1 MSFDDIQ
8 RATNRLDKAT
18 AVSALAGPVVIGG
31 LVGNWLTTGMA
42 VAPVLQTVGFLG
54 ALVLGTAK
62 AVAYAARKTKRKE
75 EESFINQYGADIEK
89 ESLALVPKR
98 TNKEIWTNRL
108 SFVVMAGAS
117 SALVAVSD
125 SVSKGTLVGACFAAG
140 LGWAGVTRRDIT
152 KQEVADEVRSNL
164 VKSIA
169 YRRVFL
175 AKEAEVAPAPARRFK
190 R

>member
-108 SFVVMAGAS
+108 SFVVMTG
-117 SALVAVSD
+117 ALVAVSD
-125 SVSKGTLVGACFAAG
+125 SVSKGTLVGAYVAAG
-140 LGWAGVTRRDIT
+140 LAWAGVTHRDTT
-152 KQEVADEVRSNL
+152 KQEVADGVRSNL
-164 VKSIA
+164 VKNIA
-169 YRRVFL
+169 ERRGFL